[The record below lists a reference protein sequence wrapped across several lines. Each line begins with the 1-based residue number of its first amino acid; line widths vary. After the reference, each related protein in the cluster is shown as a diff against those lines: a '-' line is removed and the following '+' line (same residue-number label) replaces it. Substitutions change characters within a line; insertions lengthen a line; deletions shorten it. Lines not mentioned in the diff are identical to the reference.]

1 MCSLND
7 PAGVQMSD
15 LLDKHEDLNRVPSP
29 GQGKGGGDNGET
41 GEGYSI
47 LTPAVSDKIIKSL
60 ARGRPK
66 KAKKRMLG
74 LHPSDLADF
83 LQNISPGLRRDALD
97 VLGEDMA
104 PEVVSELD
112 ETVRDEV
119 IEHIGTEQLAAVVAE
134 LETDDALEIIKDM
147 DEGGQR
153 KVLDAIPVEDRTVI
167 EESLAY
173 PEDSAGRL
181 MQRELVAV
189 PEFWTVGECIDYMR
203 RTADEADDEFPDHF
217 YDIFVVD
224 PTHTPVGAVALSK
237 ILKSKRLVQIKDVM
251 ETDLRVVNVD
261 MDQEEVA
268 FLFRQRD
275 LVSAPVVDGFG
286 RLVGAITVDDVVD
299 VIHQEHEE
307 DIMRLAGLAED
318 DLYSAAIDTA
328 KSRFAWLLV
337 NLGTAMLASFVIGM
351 FEATLEHIV
360 ALAVLMPIVASMG
373 GNAGTQTLTVAVRAL
388 ATRELTTTNAFRV
401 MTKEIIVGGFNGAL
415 FAVLIGLIAWAW
427 FGSLE
432 IGVIMAVAMV
442 LNLVVAGFA
451 GTAIPLF
458 LERWGA
464 DPAVASSVFLTT
476 ATDVIGFAA
485 FLGLAAVFLM

>member
-1 MCSLND
+1 
-7 PAGVQMSD
+7 
-15 LLDKHEDLNRVPSP
+15 
-29 GQGKGGGDNGET
+29 
-41 GEGYSI
+41 
-47 LTPAVSDKIIKSL
+47 
-60 ARGRPK
+60 
-66 KAKKRMLG
+66 MLG

-83 LQNISPGLRRDALD
+83 LQNICPLRRDALD

-307 DIMRLAGLAED
+307 DIMRLAALAED
-318 DLYSAAIDTA
+318 DLYSAASTRPSLALLGFLQFGHGHVGVFRDRHVRSDPRTYRRA
-328 KSRFAWLLV
+328 CRAHAHRRVHGRQRRNSDPDRRRSRSGDL
-337 NLGTAMLASFVIGM
+337 
-351 FEATLEHIV
+351 
-360 ALAVLMPIVASMG
+360 
-373 GNAGTQTLTVAVRAL
+373 
-388 ATRELTTTNAFRV
+388 ELTTTNAFRV
-401 MTKEIIVGGFNGAL
+401 MTKEIIVGGFNGAYSP
-415 FAVLIGLIAWAW
+415 F
-427 FGSLE
+427 SL
-432 IGVIMAVAMV
+432 G
-442 LNLVVAGFA
+442 
-451 GTAIPLF
+451 
-458 LERWGA
+458 
-464 DPAVASSVFLTT
+464 
-476 ATDVIGFAA
+476 
-485 FLGLAAVFLM
+485 